1 MTSVEAPAPPLR
13 GARGPWA
20 LYATV
25 FLIATAGLVY
35 ELVAGAVASYVLGD
49 SVTQFSLV
57 IGLYLSALGVGAYV
71 SRFVVTDVAR
81 RFVDVELATALVG
94 GVSAPLLLFA
104 FAHGGAFSLVLWGVV
119 GLTGVLVGL
128 ELPLLMRLLRGRVSF
143 EDLVAKALFF
153 DYLGALAASVLFALV
168 LVPTVGLVR
177 TSLLFGLVNAAVA
190 LASTWLL
197 EREDPRGMRAARV
210 RACVVA
216 AILVALLTQ
225 SERLVR
231 AGEIAL
237 YGDSIW
243 HAEQSAYQRIVLT
256 RSRLATM
263 LFLNGN
269 LQFSSADERRYHEAL
284 VHPAVAALGRPP
296 ERVLIAGG
304 GDGLAAREVLRYA
317 SVSRV
322 LLVDLDPAMTRLG
335 AGLLAEL
342 GEGSLRD
349 PRLTIENADALA
361 YVLASREAF
370 DVVIVDLP
378 DPNNL
383 ALGKLYTTRFYRAV
397 AARLG
402 EGGVV
407 AVQATS
413 PLYSRTSFWSVVT
426 TMEAAGLA
434 VRPYHAF
441 VPAFGE
447 WGFAL
452 AARAPFEPPAHL
464 ALGGLSY
471 LDDARLA
478 RLFRFPRDMAR
489 VPAEPS
495 RLDTQS
501 LVRTYERE
509 IGRWAAQ

>member
-1 MTSVEAPAPPLR
+1 LARAPR
-13 GARGPWA
+13 PWA
-20 LYATV
+20 LYVTV

-71 SRFVVTDVAR
+71 SRFVQEDVAR
-81 RFVDVELATALVG
+81 RFVDVELATALIG

-104 FAHGGAFSLVLWGVV
+104 FARGGSFSLVLWGVV
-119 GLTGVLVGL
+119 LVTGVLVGL
-128 ELPLLMRLLRGRVSF
+128 ELPLLMRLLRERVAF
-143 EDLVAKALFF
+143 EDLIAKALFF

-168 LVPTVGLVR
+168 LVPTIGLVR
-177 TSLLFGLVNAAVA
+177 TSLVFGLLNAGVG

-197 EREDPRGMRAARV
+197 ENDDNAATMRAARV
-210 RACVVA
+210 RAGLVTA
-216 AILVALLTQ
+216 FLVALLTQ

-231 AGEIAL
+231 AGEVGV

-243 HAEQSAYQRIVLT
+243 YAEQSAYQRIVLT
-256 RSRLATM
+256 KTKQTTM

-284 VHPAVAALGRPP
+284 VHPAMAVLGRPP
-296 ERVLIAGG
+296 KRVLIAGG
-304 GDGLAAREVLRYA
+304 GDGLAAREVLRYPT
-317 SVSRV
+317 VERV
-322 LLVDLDPAMTRLG
+322 VLVDLDPAMTRVGATLLG
-335 AGLLAEL
+335 DVGAFAL
-342 GEGSLRD
+342 GD
-349 PRLTIENADALA
+349 PRVVVVNEDAA
-361 YVLASREAF
+361 VWMQGATDRF
-370 DVVIVDLP
+370 DVAFVDLP

-397 AARLG
+397 AARL
-402 EGGVV
+402 EPGG
-407 AVQATS
+407 ALTVQATS
-413 PLYSRTSFWSVVT
+413 PMYSRASFWSVVAT
-426 TMEAAGLA
+426 LEAAGLA

-452 AARAPFEPPAHL
+452 ASASAFPVPERLVVA
-464 ALGGLSY
+464 GLTY
-471 LDDARLA
+471 VDDARLSSM
-478 RLFRFPRDMAR
+478 FRFPGDMAR
-489 VPAEPS
+489 VDAAPS

-509 IGRWAAQ
+509 IGRYTSP

>member
-1 MTSVEAPAPPLR
+1 MTAARGSSAP
-13 GARGPWA
+13 RGPWA
-20 LYATV
+20 LYVTV
-25 FLIATAGLVY
+25 FFIATSGLVY

-57 IGLYLSALGVGAYV
+57 IGLYLSALGVGAYA
-71 SRFVVTDVAR
+71 SRFVVEDVAR

-104 FAHGGAFSLVLWGVV
+104 FAHGGAFSLVLWAVV
-119 GLTGVLVGL
+119 ASTGVLVGL
-128 ELPLLMRLLRGRVSF
+128 ELPLLMRLLRERVSF
-143 EDLVAKALFF
+143 EELVAKALFF
-153 DYLGALAASVLFALV
+153 DYLGALAASLLFALV
-168 LVPTVGLVR
+168 LVPTIGLVR
-177 TSLLFGLVNAAVA
+177 TSLVFGLLNATVG

-197 EREDPRGMRAARV
+197 ETADPAGMRRARV
-210 RACVVA
+210 RAGLVA
-216 AILVALLTQ
+216 LFLGALLTQ

-231 AGEIAL
+231 AGEVGL
-237 YGDSIW
+237 YGDSLWI
-243 HAEQSAYQRIVLT
+243 AEQSAYQRIVVT
-256 RSRLATM
+256 RTRAATM

-284 VHPAVAALGRPP
+284 VHPAVAALARPP
-296 ERVLIAGG
+296 RDVLIAGG
-304 GDGLAAREVLRYA
+304 GDGLAAREVLRYP
-317 SVSRV
+317 SVARV
-322 LLVDLDPAMTRLG
+322 VLVDLDPAMTRLG
-335 AGLLAEL
+335 QGALAVL

-349 PRLTIENADALA
+349 ARVTIRNEDALA
-361 YVLASREAF
+361 HLDASTALY
-370 DVVIVDLP
+370 DLVIVDLP

-383 ALGKLYTTRFYRAV
+383 ALGKLYTTRFYRAA
-397 AARLG
+397 AARLTA
-402 EGGVV
+402 GGAL

-413 PLYSRTSFWSVVT
+413 PLYSRASFWSVVA

-452 AARAPFEPPAHL
+452 ATRTQIEAPDRL
-464 ALGGLSY
+464 AIEGLTY

-478 RLFRFPRDMAR
+478 LLFRFPPDMAR
-489 VPAEPS
+489 VAAEPS

>member
-1 MTSVEAPAPPLR
+1 MARPPR
-13 GARGPWA
+13 PWA
-20 LYATV
+20 LYLTV

-57 IGLYLSALGVGAYV
+57 IGLYLSALGVGAYL
-71 SRFVVTDVAR
+71 SRYVQTDVAR
-81 RFVDVELATALVG
+81 RFIDVELATALVG

-104 FAHGGAFSLVLWGVV
+104 FARGGAFSLVLWGVV
-119 GLTGVLVGL
+119 SVTGVLVGL
-128 ELPLLMRLLRGRVSF
+128 ELPLLMRLLRERVAF
-143 EDLVAKALFF
+143 EDLIAKALFF

-168 LVPTVGLVR
+168 LVPTIGLVR
-177 TSLLFGLVNAAVA
+177 TSLVFGLLNAAVG

-197 EREDPRGMRAARV
+197 ESQADAAVMRAARV
-210 RACVVA
+210 RAGVVTFV
-216 AILVALLTQ
+216 LVALLTQ

-231 AGEIAL
+231 AGEVGI

-243 HAEQSAYQRIVLT
+243 YAEQSAYQRIVLT
-256 RSRLATM
+256 KTRQTTM

-296 ERVLIAGG
+296 RRVLIAGG
-304 GDGLAAREVLRYA
+304 GDGLAAREVLRYP
-317 SVSRV
+317 SIERV
-322 LLVDLDPAMTRLG
+322 VLVDLDPAMTRVGATLLG
-335 AGLLAEL
+335 EL
-342 GEGSLRD
+342 GGGALSDR
-349 PRLTIENADALA
+349 RVVVENQDASVWVQSA
-361 YVLASREAF
+361 TERF
-370 DVVIVDLP
+370 DVALVDLP

-397 AARLG
+397 AARL
-402 EGGVV
+402 EPGGTMS
-407 AVQATS
+407 VQATS
-413 PLYSRTSFWSVVT
+413 PLYSRSSFWSVVAT
-426 TMEAAGLA
+426 LEAAGLS
-434 VRPYHAF
+434 VHPYHAF

-452 AARAPFEPPAHL
+452 ATVGPVPVPKRL
-464 ALGGLSY
+464 AIADLTY
-471 LDDARLA
+471 LDDTRLPS
-478 RLFRFPRDMAR
+478 LFSFPGDMSR
-489 VPAEPS
+489 VDAAPS

-509 IGRWAAQ
+509 IGRYTSP